1 MVGLTA
7 AKFSPFSVVKHAIL
21 WVAVVMIL
29 FPPSILMLNAF
40 KSKTEF
46 SQTSV
51 FKLPS
56 SFLNFENFGTV
67 MTRAHLDR
75 AYLNTLTIIVAAV
88 IGNVLLGTMVAY
100 ILGRFDFKLKKT
112 VMGAYIAV
120 SFVPTITTQVA
131 TFTVVHNLHL
141 YNTIWASIVLHLGTS
156 VLQLFIYL
164 QFLVNIPREL
174 DEAAMMEGASLFR
187 IYRTII
193 FPLLTPAT
201 ATIVIIKTIDIYND
215 MFIPYLYMPAQKL
228 AVVSTSLMNFS
239 SERSTEWELMSAAI
253 LMIMVPIVVIYLFFQ
268 RYVFAGIVNGAVK

>member
-1 MVGLTA
+1 MVGLNA

-29 FPPSILMLNAF
+29 FPPSILVLNAF
-40 KSKTEF
+40 KSKAEF

-56 SFLNFENFGTV
+56 NFLNFENFGTV

-75 AYLNTLTIIVAAV
+75 AYLNTLTIIVVAV

-164 QFLVNIPREL
+164 QFLLNIPREL

>member
-1 MVGLTA
+1 MTA
-7 AKFSPFSVVKHAIL
+7 KRFGPVSLIKHAIL
-21 WVAVVMIL
+21 WAAVAMIV
-29 FPPSILMLNAF
+29 FPPYVLILNAF
-40 KSKTEF
+40 KSKEEF

-51 FKLPS
+51 FKLPD
-56 SFLNFENFGTV
+56 SFLNFDNFVSV

-75 AYLNTLTIIVAAV
+75 AYRNTVIIIAVAV
-88 IGNVLLGTMVAY
+88 IGNVALGTMVAY
-100 ILGRFDFKLKKT
+100 ILGRFDFKLKKA
-112 VMGAYIAV
+112 VMGAYIGV

-141 YNTIWASIVLHLGTS
+141 YNTLWASIVLHLGTN
-156 VLQLFIYL
+156 VLQIFIYL
-164 QFLVNIPREL
+164 QFLSNIPKEL

-193 FPLLTPAT
+193 FPLLAPAT

-228 AVVSTSLMNFS
+228 TVVSTSLMNFS

-253 LMIMVPIVVIYLFFQ
+253 LMIMVPIVVLYLFFQ
-268 RYVFAGIVNGAVK
+268 KYVFAGIVNGAVK

>member
-1 MVGLTA
+1 MRERAFAPL
-7 AKFSPFSVVKHAIL
+7 SVLKHAIL
-21 WVAVVMIL
+21 WIAVATIV
-29 FPPSILMLNAF
+29 FPPYVLVLNAF
-40 KSKTEF
+40 KTKTEF
-46 SQTSV
+46 AQTSV

-56 SFLNFENFGTV
+56 SFFNFDNFVSV

-75 AYLNTLTIIVAAV
+75 AYRNTLVIIVAAV

-100 ILGRFDFKLKKT
+100 ILGRFEFKLKKLI
-112 VMGAYIAV
+112 MGAYIAF
-120 SFVPTITTQVA
+120 SFVPMITTQVA
-131 TFTVVHNLHL
+131 TFTVVKNLHL
-141 YNTIWASIVLHLGTS
+141 YNTIWAPIVLHLGTS

-164 QFLVNIPREL
+164 QFLRNIPREL

-228 AVVSTSLMNFS
+228 TVVSTSLMNFS
-239 SERSTEWELMSAAI
+239 SERSTEWEMMSAAI
-253 LMIMVPIVVIYLFFQ
+253 LLIMVPIVALYLFFQ
-268 RYVFAGIVNGAVK
+268 KYVFAGIVSGAVK

>member
-1 MVGLTA
+1 MSRGYGPIGLL
-7 AKFSPFSVVKHAIL
+7 KHA
-21 WVAVVMIL
+21 VAWIAVAIVV
-29 FPPSILMLNAF
+29 FPPYILVLNAF

-51 FKLPS
+51 FKLPH
-56 SFLNFENFGTV
+56 SFLNFENFSTV
-67 MTRAHLDR
+67 LHRAHLDR
-75 AYLNTLTIIVAAV
+75 AYFNTLVIIVCAV
-88 IGNVLLGTMVAY
+88 IGNVALGTMVAY
-100 ILGRFDFKLKKT
+100 VLGRFDFMLKKL

-131 TFTVVHNLHL
+131 TFTVIHGLHL
-141 YNTIWASIVLHLGTS
+141 YNTRWAAIVLHLGTS

-164 QFLVNIPREL
+164 QFLRNIPKEL
-174 DEAAMMEGASLFR
+174 DEAAMMEGASLLR

-193 FPLLTPAT
+193 FPLLAPAT

-253 LMIMVPIVVIYLFFQ
+253 LMIMVPIVVLYLFFQ